1 MSNFYIKTTTG
12 PKCHRGIQVSVTY
25 SKNQGAFVADAYPYT
40 YGPGQIV
47 LINLSDIL
55 NTNRIVLA
63 PSRANYAKQ
72 RKLLE
77 VTIETLIK
85 ARQGLVWDLVL
96 RVCDQFGLK
105 PLPASKEIAQ

>member
-1 MSNFYIKTTTG
+1 MNI
-12 PKCHRGIQVSVTY
+12 SVVVDRY
-25 SKNQGAFVADAYPYT
+25 QRFVVADAYPYT